1 MGIFKRVS
9 ILATHELSRI
19 FKKNSTFKEKMP
31 KQKLYQI
38 TTPFDDP
45 KMEKRRQDAIK
56 AKEARDKDKVKLLA
70 LKRTIEKLERKTEK
84 LERKTKIQSII
95 LKSHNII
102 IDDIDEESDSDM
114 EIISGNETVSARYAF
129 MYHKW
134 AF

>member
-1 MGIFKRVS
+1 
-9 ILATHELSRI
+9 
-19 FKKNSTFKEKMP
+19 MP

-38 TTPFDDP
+38 TIPFDDP
-45 KMEKRRQDAIK
+45 EMEKRRQDAIK

-134 AF
+134 AFTYDLETFHQI